1 MYISPINIIKG
12 LHLILDVN
20 KEKIDRVIKYYRN
33 SDELHIFDGLR
44 KTLPLSAYPSLQLD
58 ASSATIQWTHT
69 SAQTGEYSID
79 CYLTVRNSNEQLAT
93 QYVSEVTR
101 VILEILNY
109 PDNMSFP
116 IPNEYYPN
124 EQNPDEPHPSHI
136 LFGNI
141 QSVTYRSTIDGS
153 ITVAQ
158 FTWSGRVLEY
168 FKYTGDGP
176 KSVSWKKDILPGEED
191 STIS

>member
-12 LHLILDVN
+12 LHGVLEAN
-20 KEKIDRVIKYYRN
+20 KNKIDRVIKYYRTT
-33 SDELHIFDGLR
+33 DQLHIFDGLR
-44 KTLPLSAYPSLQLD
+44 KTLPLSAYPSLQLQP
-58 ASSATIQWTHT
+58 ASASVQWTHT
-69 SAQTGEYSID
+69 SAQTGQYSID
-79 CYLTVRNSNEQLAT
+79 CYLTLRNSNEEYAT

-109 PDNMSFP
+109 PDNMSFI

-124 EQNPDEPHPSHI
+124 EENPDKPFPIHI
-136 LFGNI
+136 QFGNV

-176 KSVSWKKDILPGEED
+176 KQVTWKHDILPGQEN
-191 STIS
+191 STIF